1 MAGSFEAQ
9 VSAWVAATKQRTI
22 AVRNESAQRIVE
34 IAQRPVSA
42 GGRMRI
48 DTGFL
53 RASALATTS
62 TALPGPTFKPDAV
75 SRFAY
80 DAGQIAL
87 TIAGAELDDVI
98 TVVWTAN
105 YARPRNYGSRGQP
118 GDHFRDLAAQQWTN
132 VVSQVAAEA
141 QSRAG
146 T

>member
-9 VSAWVAATKQRTI
+9 VGAWVAATKQRVV

-34 IAQRPVSA
+34 IAQRPIAA
-42 GGRMRI
+42 GGRMRV

-62 TALPGPTFKPDAV
+62 SALPGPIFKPDGDV
-75 SRFAY
+75 RHSY
-80 DAGQIAL
+80 DSGQIAL
-87 TIAGAELDDVI
+87 TIAGADLEDVI
-98 TVVWTAN
+98 TIVWTAN

-132 VVSQVAAEA
+132 IVSQVAAEA

-146 T
+146 A

>member
-9 VSAWVAATKQRTI
+9 VSAWVAATKQRTV

-34 IAQRPVSA
+34 IAQRPMAA
-42 GGRMRI
+42 GGRMRV

-53 RASALATTS
+53 RASLLATTS
-62 TALPGPTFKPDAV
+62 TALPGPTFKPDGDV
-75 SRFAY
+75 RFSY
-80 DAGQIAL
+80 DPGQVAL
-87 TIAGAELDDVI
+87 TIAGADLDDVI
-98 TVVWTAN
+98 TAVWTAN

-132 VVSQVAAEA
+132 VVAQVAAEA

-146 T
+146 A